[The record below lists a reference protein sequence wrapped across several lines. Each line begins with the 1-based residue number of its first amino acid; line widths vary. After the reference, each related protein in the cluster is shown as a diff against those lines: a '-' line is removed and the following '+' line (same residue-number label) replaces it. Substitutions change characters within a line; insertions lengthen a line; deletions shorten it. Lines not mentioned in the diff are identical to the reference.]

1 MRPILSLST
10 DTHRTTP
17 IRGCSHEA
25 ISLAPLGRARSLP
38 TPTTSSSLPEGA
50 EPERWLSAVRF
61 RMETPPGFPVRG
73 TRARSQQSKE
83 QGQTKSRLDA
93 WDLPLQTRSGFSK
106 ARAVQPTR
114 PRHYTTL
121 YRFPQTLPQ
130 KPCKPQTAPRNSQ
143 GTSQPPHLRLLNPPQ
158 SVLPAPHRA
167 PSIHRESEANREKMP
182 SRGASLHTSALSLK
196 QKRREEG
203 DGKGGG
209 RKVYKKDGE
218 SSKKELGRRVGVR
231 RDPATKPAPTPRGR
245 SLTCPGRC
253 RC

>member
-1 MRPILSLST
+1 MDLLLNQARAGFLLLAPIHRSSSSKRICIFVLFRRALSQRGVYRVCGSGWKRLQAFRFGVQELEVNSRRNKGRPSPGWTPGTFLSKPARVSPKHARYSPRAPDTPLLST
-10 DTHRTTP
+10 GPPKLFPRSPANHRRRP
-17 IRGCSHEA
+17 
-25 ISLAPLGRARSLP
+25 
-38 TPTTSSSLPEGA
+38 
-50 EPERWLSAVRF
+50 
-61 RMETPPGFPVRG
+61 ETP
-73 TRARSQQSKE
+73 RALAS
-83 QGQTKSRLDA
+83 
-93 WDLPLQTRSGFSK
+93 
-106 ARAVQPTR
+106 
-114 PRHYTTL
+114 H
-121 YRFPQTLPQ
+121 
-130 KPCKPQTAPRNSQ
+130 
-143 GTSQPPHLRLLNPPQ
+143 PHLRLLNPPQ

-167 PSIHRESEANREKMP
+167 PSIHRESEANHEKMP
-182 SRGASLHTSALSLK
+182 SRGASLHTSALSLR